1 MKVYYDYLDENYT
14 VRVVVLGVGTYRY
27 HQPSPTILFTDNY
40 SSTGNLFLISVCLVW
55 SWVRVKIT
63 CTMLPIAWYA
73 SWGTRLV
80 PSIILTFPVPWLH
93 GPRPAPYGGG
103 WHQVD
108 IGLMKKFR
116 IIKSH
121 PKLNWFN
128 PSATSQKM
136 LTALISFAAQQILGF
151 VKHLLHSGD
160 FCAWRRRRCRQCQ
173 RLQRK
178 NFLSNTVVVQTST
191 ISTRFNNACNVK

>member
-1 MKVYYDYLDENYT
+1 MKIYT
-14 VRVVVLGVGTYRY
+14 FRVVVFGVGTTATTNLP
-27 HQPSPTILFTDNY
+27 QLLTLFTDNYY

-93 GPRPAPYGGG
+93 VPRPAPYGGG

-116 IIKSH
+116 IIKKKNH

-128 PSATSQKM
+128 PFATSQKM

-151 VKHLLHSGD
+151 VKHLLHSRD

-191 ISTRFNNACNVK
+191 TSTRFNNARDVK